1 MHLPAGEGKTE
12 ERCKL
17 WSKFLQT
24 YEADNL
30 EDDYIFAFGDQNW
43 RTLDTLSIDNIL
55 EAIKKKDYQTI
66 LDNDE
71 VKFIYLDEK

>member
-55 EAIKKKDYQTI
+55 ESIKKKDYQTI

-71 VKFIYLDEK
+71 VKFIHLDEK

>member
-17 WSKFLQT
+17 WFKFFQI
-24 YEADNL
+24 YEANDL

-43 RTLDTLSIDNIL
+43 RTLNTLNIDSIL
-55 EAIKKKDYQTI
+55 EAIETKEYQTI
-66 LDNDE
+66 LNNDE
-71 VKFIYLDEK
+71 VKIHLS